1 MRGIGRFIFW
11 DYARGSWQYDVM
23 VGLILMFIFLT
34 PREIFSDQPKAANV
48 VMLRGGFWIDP
59 QLLNGVPEDQLVSR
73 ATALVKQ
80 RYKTR
85 PAISQVE
92 PIPDDAGQIKG
103 YMAFTQP

>member
-1 MRGIGRFIFW
+1 M
-11 DYARGSWQYDVM
+11 M

-34 PREIFSDQPKAANV
+34 PREVFSDQPKAANV

-59 QLLNGVPEDQLVSR
+59 QLLSGVPDDQLVVK
-73 ATALVKQ
+73 ATAVIRQ

-85 PAISQVE
+85 PTISEVE
-92 PIPDDAGQIKG
+92 PIPDEAGQIKG